1 LSGFAHLHPTMDD
14 SGTWQVEVDL
24 TPGTWRFLAD
34 FRPTGA
40 TGSLTLGHDGFVAGD
55 FEPRPLPAAEQ
66 TVEVDGYAVT
76 LSGDLRVG
84 GSSEL
89 SMSISNAGRPVTD
102 LEPYLGAYGHLVAL
116 REGDLAYLHVHPRG
130 APEDDATEPGPR
142 IAFGTSAPS
151 AGAYRLFLD
160 FKHDGVVRTA
170 AFTVHAESDTTAHD
184 DGADHEH

>member
-1 LSGFAHLHPTMDD
+1 MIEYLC
-14 SGTWQVEVDL
+14 
-24 TPGTWRFLAD
+24 
-34 FRPTGA
+34 
-40 TGSLTLGHDGFVAGD
+40 SLFFFFKQKTAYEMRISDW
-55 FEPRPLPAAEQ
+55 
-66 TVEVDGYAVT
+66 
-76 LSGDLRVG
+76 
-84 GSSEL
+84 SSDVCFP
-89 SMSISNAGRPVTD
+89 IS
-102 LEPYLGAYGHLVAL
+102 
-116 REGDLAYLHVHPRG
+116 YLHVHPRG